1 MKINIIKFNWKPLHL
16 IKIIIKIINGKYKC
30 HIDWYKKENN
40 KNKLY
45 LKKLS
50 KYNTYLFKDVDNA
63 INRIKEIYFE
73 NTFII
78 IAVSIYKYFINTFRN
93 ELKKIYVIPKILIFT
108 STIHNYK
115 KYNKEIIEELKDHF
129 YCFCGIKTIFS
140 KVKNFISKK

>member
-50 KYNTYLFKDVDNA
+50 KYNTYLFKDADNA

-93 ELKKIYVIPKILIFT
+93 ELKKIYVIPKILIFIQQL
-108 STIHNYK
+108 TIIKNIIK
-115 KYNKEIIEELKDHF
+115 KL
-129 YCFCGIKTIFS
+129 
-140 KVKNFISKK
+140 